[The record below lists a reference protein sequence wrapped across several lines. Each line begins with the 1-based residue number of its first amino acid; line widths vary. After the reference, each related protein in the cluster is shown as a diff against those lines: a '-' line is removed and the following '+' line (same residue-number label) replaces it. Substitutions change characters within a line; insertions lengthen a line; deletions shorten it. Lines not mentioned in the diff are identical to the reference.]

1 MSKLPP
7 LHEILSGDPISDGT
21 LEHFRNRF
29 RERLY
34 ELVLSEYRKQ
44 AEKGMTKRH
53 IANRINRR
61 PEQITRWLGAPGN
74 WTLETV
80 SDLLLVISQA
90 EPIVGL
96 KSLVPVHE
104 QILFDLG
111 EYGRVGF
118 SSKEFGRS
126 PR

>member
-44 AEKGMTKRH
+44 AEKGMTKSH
-53 IANRINRR
+53 IAHRINRR

-96 KSLVPVHE
+96 KFSVPDRGVF
-104 QILFDLG
+104 FDL
-111 EYGRVGF
+111 
-118 SSKEFGRS
+118 KEHGQIFFGLDRTQFR
-126 PR
+126 PDR

>member
-21 LEHFRNRF
+21 LEDFRNRF
-29 RERLY
+29 RKRLY
-34 ELVLSEYRKQ
+34 ELVVSEYRKQ
-44 AEKGMTKRH
+44 AEKGMTKGH
-53 IANRINRR
+53 IAHRINRR

-96 KSLVPVHE
+96 KFLVPDPFGAFV
-104 QILFDLG
+104 DLE
-111 EYGRVGF
+111 EYGQVSMGLR
-118 SSKEFGRS
+118 K
-126 PR
+126 

>member
-21 LEHFRNRF
+21 LEHFRTRF

-53 IANRINRR
+53 IAHRINRR
-61 PEQITRWLGAPGN
+61 PEQITRWLGAPVN

-96 KSLVPVHE
+96 KFLVPDRGGIFV
-104 QILFDLG
+104 DLE
-111 EYGRVGF
+111 EYGQIFMGL
-118 SSKEFGRS
+118 KK
-126 PR
+126 